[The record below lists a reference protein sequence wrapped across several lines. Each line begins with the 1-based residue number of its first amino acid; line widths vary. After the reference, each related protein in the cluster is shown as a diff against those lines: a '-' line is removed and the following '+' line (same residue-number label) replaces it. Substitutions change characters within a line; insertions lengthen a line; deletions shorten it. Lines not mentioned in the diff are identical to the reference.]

1 MEHATPG
8 FSDAGHKDRPSA
20 ALIGLA
26 ISMGASSLIVPQ
38 QGDAAYATE
47 PAAPELTRVILYTP
61 DLIPASQSGTPQEK
75 LTATELIPTVPVRE
89 SFNAGVQVKFK
100 DLIQSSGKLADQPA
114 LKTVVP
120 RVADKTESPAT
131 VLPAA
136 AITAQPAPAVLTVPV
151 VEVTPNIVLHKVQ
164 PGETLS
170 SIASAYGVSLTELLK
185 FNELSDPSRLEINQT
200 LNIPQTSAI
209 RSDFSETASDESSNQ
224 SVAGTTLA
232 ASSTSIASGYANSLA
247 SQSEQPNQKYVENL
261 RADLMRLREKYQV
274 HKDRNQAHLPA
285 QEVQDAQQPVVV
297 PAQRNRSVSAS
308 GFSAN
313 SNTSQAQIQK
323 LREQQRELASKTQSS
338 AWETAVAESTIEPQQ
353 IAKASLGSELYE
365 SLMNPLMNSP
375 QLPPLNS
382 PDTYLPKSPAYSN
395 GYNWPAQGVLTS
407 GYGWRWGRMHA
418 GIDIAGPIGT
428 PIVAAASGVVTYA
441 GWDEGG
447 YGNLVEIQHPDG
459 SMTRY
464 AHNDRILVS
473 QGQQVEQGEQIS
485 EMGSTGFSTG
495 PHLHFEIH
503 HPGGGAQNPMAYL
516 PPA

>member
-8 FSDAGHKDRPSA
+8 FSDASHKDRPSA

-47 PAAPELTRVILYTP
+47 PAAPKLTRVVVYTP
-61 DLIPASQSGTPQEK
+61 DFIPASDGGTAQEEHA
-75 LTATELIPTVPVRE
+75 ATELTPTSPVRE
-89 SFNAGVQVKFK
+89 SFNADVQAKFK
-100 DLIQSSGKLADQPA
+100 DLIQSRKLADRPA

-120 RVADKTESPAT
+120 RVAGKTESPPTVIPAT
-131 VLPAA
+131 
-136 AITAQPAPAVLTVPV
+136 AIPAQPAPAALTVSV
-151 VEVTPNIVLHKVQ
+151 LEATPNIVVHKVQ

-170 SIASAYGVSLTELLK
+170 SIASAYGVSLTELIKL
-185 FNELSDPSRLEINQT
+185 NDLSDPSRLEINQT
-200 LNIPQTSAI
+200 LSIPQKSAI
-209 RSDFSETASDESSNQ
+209 RSDFSETASDDSSNQ
-224 SVAGTTLA
+224 SLPGTTLA
-232 ASSTSIASGYANSLA
+232 ASSTSVANGYANSFA

-261 RADLMRLREKYQV
+261 RADLMRLREKYQA

-285 QEVQDAQQPVVV
+285 QEAQETEQPAVV
-297 PAQRNRSVSAS
+297 PIQRNRSLSAS

-313 SNTSQAQIQK
+313 TNTSQAQIQK
-323 LREQQRELASKTQSS
+323 LRQQQRELASKTQSS
-338 AWETAVAESTIEPQQ
+338 TWETAAAESSIEPQQ
-353 IAKASLGSELYE
+353 IAKASLGSEVYE
-365 SLMNPLMNSP
+365 SLINPLMNTP

-382 PDTYLPKSPAYSN
+382 PDTYLPKSPAYFN

-428 PIVAAASGVVTYA
+428 PIVAAASGVVAYA

-447 YGNLVEIQHPDG
+447 YGNLVEIKHPDG

-464 AHNDRILVS
+464 AHNDRILVR

-485 EMGSTGFSTG
+485 EMGTTGFSTG

-503 HPGGGAQNPMAYL
+503 NPAGGAQNPMAYL

>member
-8 FSDAGHKDRPSA
+8 FSDASHKDRPSA

-47 PAAPELTRVILYTP
+47 PAAPELTRVVLYTP
-61 DLIPASQSGTPQEK
+61 DFIPASDSRKPQEE
-75 LTATELIPTVPVRE
+75 LAATELTPTVSVRN
-89 SFNAGVQVKFK
+89 SFNADVQVKFK
-100 DLIQSSGKLADQPA
+100 DLIQSSGKLAERSA
-114 LKTVVP
+114 LKTVTP
-120 RVADKTESPAT
+120 RVAGKTESPAT
-131 VLPAA
+131 VIPAT
-136 AITAQPAPAVLTVPV
+136 AITAQPAPAVMTVPV
-151 VEVTPNIVLHKVQ
+151 LEVARNIVLHKVQ

-170 SIASAYGVSLTELLK
+170 SIASVYGVSLTDLIK

-200 LNIPQTSAI
+200 LSIPQTSAI

-232 ASSTSIASGYANSLA
+232 ASSPSVASRYANSFA

-261 RADLMRLREKYQV
+261 RADLMRLREKYQT
-274 HKDRNQAHLPA
+274 HKDKHPTHLPIQEA
-285 QEVQDAQQPVVV
+285 QNAEQPMVV
-297 PAQRNRSVSAS
+297 PVQRNRSVAAS
-308 GFSAN
+308 RFSAN
-313 SNTSQAQIQK
+313 TNTSQAQIQK
-323 LREQQRELASKTQSS
+323 LRQQQRELASKTQSS
-338 AWETAVAESTIEPQQ
+338 SWQTAAAESSIEPQQ
-353 IAKASLGSELYE
+353 IAKASLGSEVYE

-382 PDTYLPKSPAYSN
+382 PDTYLPKSPAYFN

-418 GIDIAGPIGT
+418 GIDIAGAIGT
-428 PIVAAASGVVTYA
+428 PIMAAASGVVTYA

-447 YGNLVEIQHPDG
+447 YGNLVEIKHPDG

-464 AHNDRILVS
+464 AHNDRILVR

-503 HPGGGAQNPMAYL
+503 QPGGGAENPMAYL